1 MILISTYQDL
11 LREIEIYEK
20 MLESYE
26 REQYAIHRLLKVPEI
41 DYCRYLELQLALN
54 NKTAIVQSILDDKK
68 ETQKEIFEKLNK
80 LEGLEYKIAY
90 KRFIEGKRL
99 YEIADELDY
108 SYDYIK
114 EISSRI
120 YQSHFKPTDN
130 R

>member
-41 DYCRYLELQLALN
+41 DYYRYLELQLALN
-54 NKTAIVQSILDDKK
+54 NKTAIVQSILADKK

-80 LEGLEYKIAY
+80 LEGLEYQIAY
-90 KRFIEGKRL
+90 KRFIEGKTIN
-99 YEIADELDY
+99 EIADEL
-108 SYDYIK
+108 YISESWAKKKSAKVGKRVK
-114 EISSRI
+114 E
-120 YQSHFKPTDN
+120 
-130 R
+130 